1 MSSALPQNHRDEIA
15 LFYSASQ
22 KLSQTLDVK
31 SIFNTVLELISDL
44 LPLSSLTLSR
54 YESENQLIHALF
66 VFHEGDYIDISQLP
80 AIPLEEEGRGTQS
93 KVIRSGQPLLVNDY
107 EQTLKGTKSVYY
119 YDEDGNLHEAPTSS
133 DVTRSGLAGTDEAQR

>member
-1 MSSALPQNHRDEIA
+1 MTNTLPQNGYDEIA

-31 SIFNTVLELISDL
+31 SIFNTVLELIADL

-54 YESENQLIHALF
+54 FEKETQLIHALF
-66 VFHEGDYIDISQLP
+66 VFHEGEYIDISQLP
-80 AIPLEEEGRGTQS
+80 PIPLEEEGRGTQS

-107 EQTLKGTKSVYY
+107 KKSLQETKSVYY
-119 YDEDGNLHEAPTSS
+119 YDNEGKLHQEPTSS
-133 DVTRSGLAGTDEAQR
+133 DVARSGSAGSDEAQG